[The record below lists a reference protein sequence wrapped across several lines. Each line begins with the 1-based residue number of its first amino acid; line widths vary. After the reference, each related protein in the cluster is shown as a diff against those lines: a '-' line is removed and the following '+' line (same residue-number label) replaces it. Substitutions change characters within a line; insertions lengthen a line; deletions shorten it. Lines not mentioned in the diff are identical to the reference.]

1 MAKKYRY
8 NIFYPYTFGTIDLT
22 KKEAAIVAYAMD
34 KDNWSIIL
42 DEPYSRSCWIDI
54 DHPHEVEDQEM
65 SCVLSKIFN
74 HKDSRGAEC
83 KLKSYALDDR
93 FYLDMERYSMRGGV
107 QCVYMDFSVDEA
119 LTIKKQLEEFIEQN
133 SKIRA

>member
-1 MAKKYRY
+1 MSTMFSYMLVSSKIYLNGGNIMAKKYRY

-54 DHPHEVEDQEM
+54 DHPHETED
-65 SCVLSKIFN
+65 
-74 HKDSRGAEC
+74 
-83 KLKSYALDDR
+83 
-93 FYLDMERYSMRGGV
+93 
-107 QCVYMDFSVDEA
+107 
-119 LTIKKQLEEFIEQN
+119 
-133 SKIRA
+133 

>member
-1 MAKKYRY
+1 
-8 NIFYPYTFGTIDLT
+8 
-22 KKEAAIVAYAMD
+22 
-34 KDNWSIIL
+34 
-42 DEPYSRSCWIDI
+42 
-54 DHPHEVEDQEM
+54 M
-65 SCVLSKIFN
+65 SCVLSEIFN

-93 FYLDMERYSMRGGV
+93 FYLDMERFSMRGGA

-133 SKIRA
+133 SKIRV